1 MSRIVVLG
9 SLNMDLVTTVDRLPQ
24 GGETILGGDLGLFP
38 GGKGAN
44 QALAAARL
52 GGDVVMVGRVGSDTF
67 GNTLLSQLE
76 QDGVDST
83 GVQRD
88 PEFPT
93 SCALILVERSG
104 QNVIVVTRGANHR
117 LGNEDLQRALR
128 VAGPKDLLL
137 LQQEIP
143 STIVGEAVAHSR
155 APVLLNAAP
164 PTALDPDLL
173 RRLAVLVANENEAA
187 ALFGG
192 DGTVEAAE
200 EAARRAHEA
209 GVALAVVTLGKAGA
223 VLCDATGTA
232 RIPAFEVTAVDTTA
246 AGDAFV
252 GALAVALGAGTPAR
266 EAVRLAN
273 AAGAAAATRAGAQ
286 SSLPRAADLERLF
299 GLRWP
304 IRRTVV

>member
-1 MSRIVVLG
+1 
-9 SLNMDLVTTVDRLPQ
+9 
-24 GGETILGGDLGLFP
+24 
-38 GGKGAN
+38 
-44 QALAAARL
+44 
-52 GGDVVMVGRVGSDTF
+52 
-67 GNTLLSQLE
+67 
-76 QDGVDST
+76 
-83 GVQRD
+83 
-88 PEFPT
+88 
-93 SCALILVERSG
+93 
-104 QNVIVVTRGANHR
+104 
-117 LGNEDLQRALR
+117 
-128 VAGPKDLLL
+128 
-137 LQQEIP
+137 
-143 STIVGEAVAHSR
+143 
-155 APVLLNAAP
+155 
-164 PTALDPDLL
+164 
-173 RRLAVLVANENEAA
+173 
-187 ALFGG
+187 
-192 DGTVEAAE
+192 VEAAE